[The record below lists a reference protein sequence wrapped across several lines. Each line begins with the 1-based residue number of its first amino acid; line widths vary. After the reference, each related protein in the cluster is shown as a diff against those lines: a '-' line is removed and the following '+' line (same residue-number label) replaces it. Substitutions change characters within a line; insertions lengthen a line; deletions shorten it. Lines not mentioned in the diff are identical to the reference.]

1 MVKTQ
6 QATNDACKPILAK
19 EVTRREK
26 NKTKKQ
32 LVGWKKKLFK
42 MVSNIK

>member
-26 NKTKKQ
+26 TKQ

>member
-26 NKTKKQ
+26 QNKKTINRM
-32 LVGWKKKLFK
+32 KKKI
-42 MVSNIK
+42 V

>member
-26 NKTKKQ
+26 LNKKTINRM
-32 LVGWKKKLFK
+32 KKKI
-42 MVSNIK
+42 V

>member
-6 QATNDACKPILAK
+6 QGTNDACKPILAK

-26 NKTKKQ
+26 QNKKTISRM
-32 LVGWKKKLFK
+32 KKKLFK
-42 MVSNIK
+42 IVSNIK